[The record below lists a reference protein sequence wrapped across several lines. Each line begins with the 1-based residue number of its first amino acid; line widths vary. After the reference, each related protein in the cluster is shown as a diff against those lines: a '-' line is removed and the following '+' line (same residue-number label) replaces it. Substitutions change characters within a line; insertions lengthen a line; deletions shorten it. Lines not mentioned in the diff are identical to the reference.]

1 MSGGVLVVHNLN
13 GDVLLEI
20 KEEDVMWPA
29 DDESHVLSASDVMV
43 FLGIGKKAHAFFDLI
58 PMMPAG
64 LTSESML
71 VDDDIVHWG
80 QSCILHHRRCPRCPL
95 CLRPCERVGVHR
107 LCCHRSGD
115 PNTKEM
121 LHLWHICND
130 QRPGPSISIQG
141 YVNGVGLKYVF
152 PEDDIDEE
160 LCQLCGELNIPHELR
175 EEVRSWARYDT
186 LRA

>member
-29 DDESHVLSASDVMV
+29 DDESHVLSARDVMV
-43 FLGIGKKAHAFFDLI
+43 FLGRGKKAHAFFDLI
-58 PMMPAG
+58 PVMPAG

-71 VDDDIVHWG
+71 ADDDIVHWG
-80 QSCILHHRRCPRCPL
+80 QSCILHHRRCPKCPM
-95 CLRPCERVGVHR
+95 CLGPCERVGVHR

-130 QRPGPSISIQG
+130 QRSGPSISIQG